1 MSRAGRVSAG
11 VTDRL
16 PSDVG
21 ELVRQLASSP
31 LFRLLDL
38 ARGYLAAAD
47 KVEAVN
53 LLLVDYGQELLSPFG
68 TYQGPPLGEERV
80 DQARPG
86 SPTGPS
92 PSGSVAS
99 SSAGECVRRSL

>member
-1 MSRAGRVSAG
+1 
-11 VTDRL
+11 VTDRAPL
-16 PSDVG
+16 DVG
-21 ELVRQLASSP
+21 ELVRRLASSP
-31 LFRLLDL
+31 PIRLLDL

-68 TYQGPPLGEERV
+68 GYQGPPLGEERV
-80 DQARPG
+80 DQGEAG
-86 SPTGPS
+86 SPTGPR

-99 SSAGECVRRSL
+99 SSAGERVCRSL